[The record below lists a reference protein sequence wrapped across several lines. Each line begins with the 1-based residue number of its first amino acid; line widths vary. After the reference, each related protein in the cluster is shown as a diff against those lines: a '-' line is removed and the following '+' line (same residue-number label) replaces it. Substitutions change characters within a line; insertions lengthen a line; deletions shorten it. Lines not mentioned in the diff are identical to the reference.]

1 MEPNLILKLRSS
13 FILKGILVFLFVLY
27 IVVFFLIISIPQN
40 MLFIPADMVK
50 NGANFNQPV
59 EIVPVD
65 SYTISNNGLTI
76 ERYTIETPGRY
87 SFELNAPKGATQ
99 KISFRVFIYEVDV
112 AINILV
118 FSLVPLGLLVFSL
131 RRGHHDVI

>member
-1 MEPNLILKLRSS
+1 M
-13 FILKGILVFLFVLY
+13 LY
-27 IVVFFLIISIPQN
+27 
-40 MLFIPADMVK
+40 IPADMVE

-76 ERYTIETPGRY
+76 ERYTIETPGQY
-87 SFELNAPKGATQ
+87 SLELNAPEGATQ
-99 KISFRVFIYEVDV
+99 KISCRVFIYEVDV

>member
-27 IVVFFLIISIPQN
+27 IAVFFLIISIPQN
-40 MLFIPADMVK
+40 MLYIPADMVE

-76 ERYTIETPGRY
+76 ERYTIETPGQY
-87 SFELNAPKGATQ
+87 SFEINAPKVATQ